1 MKTLSILILFFTLN
15 SVSYGQEKIILSNE
29 YPTKKELV
37 KIDNSNYEITISSID
52 GNVLQKGHYYQE
64 KNRLIPH
71 GVWKIYDVNTRKL
84 VTKSEYVMGVQQ
96 WIETTIDGE
105 KVLYTGKD
113 IEIHRLQKRISA
125 LEKLV
130 KS

>member
-1 MKTLSILILFFTLN
+1 MKYFSILILLFTL
-15 SVSYGQEKIILSNE
+15 SSTSYSQEKFSLSDE
-29 YPTKKELV
+29 YPTHKEIV
-37 KIDNSNYEITISSID
+37 KIDDNNYEITISHMD
-52 GNVLQKGHYYQE
+52 GSVLQRGHYYQE

-71 GVWKIYDVNTRKL
+71 GVWKIYDVNTQKL
-84 VTKSEYVMGVQQ
+84 VTKTEYVMGVQQ

-105 KVLYTGKD
+105 KVRYTGKD
-113 IEIHRLQKRISA
+113 IEIYRLQKRITE

>member
-1 MKTLSILILFFTLN
+1 LN

-105 KVLYTGKD
+105 KVRYTGKD
-113 IEIHRLQKRISA
+113 IEIYRLQKRITE

>member
-105 KVLYTGKD
+105 KVRYTGKD
-113 IEIHRLQKRISA
+113 IEIYRLQKRITE

>member
-1 MKTLSILILFFTLN
+1 MKTLSILILFLTLN

-71 GVWKIYDVNTRKL
+71 GVWKIYDVNTLKL

-105 KVLYTGKD
+105 KVRYTGKD

>member
-15 SVSYGQEKIILSNE
+15 SVSYGQEKIILYNE

-71 GVWKIYDVNTRKL
+71 GVWKIYDFNTRKL

>member
-105 KVLYTGKD
+105 KVRYTGKD

>member
-1 MKTLSILILFFTLN
+1 MKTLSILILFLTLN

-105 KVLYTGKD
+105 KVRYTGKD